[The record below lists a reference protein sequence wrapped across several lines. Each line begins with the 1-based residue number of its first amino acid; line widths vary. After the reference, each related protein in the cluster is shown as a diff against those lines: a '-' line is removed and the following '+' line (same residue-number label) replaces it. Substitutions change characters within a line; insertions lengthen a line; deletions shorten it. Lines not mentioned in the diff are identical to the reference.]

1 MRMSSRAASALL
13 ALMMGCLFV
22 VTTASPASAQTPP
35 RCPPGQPPG
44 RPPGQPPTRNPTPA
58 AERAQ
63 RPNYPPGR
71 CKLALSRTFAERT
84 GTFSAS
90 GDGFVPGE
98 TVTLTIAGQQV
109 KTVLAGADGTFST
122 TLVVPASAPIGPTEV
137 RAISDTQVLSAA
149 FEVVASGA
157 AAPGTS
163 AAGTLPR
170 TGTEVAGIGGAGAL
184 LIGIGTV
191 AVVLSRR
198 RRSTQ

>member
-1 MRMSSRAASALL
+1 MSALL
-13 ALMMGCLFV
+13 ALTMGCLLV

-58 AERAQ
+58 AENAQ

-71 CKLALSRTFAERT
+71 CKLALSQTFAERT

-98 TVTLTIAGQQV
+98 TVTLTIAGQQIKSV
-109 KTVLAGADGTFST
+109 VAGPDGTFST

-137 RAISDTQVLSAA
+137 RAISETQVLSAA
-149 FEVVASGA
+149 FEVVASAA
-157 AAPGTS
+157 AAPGIS
-163 AAGTLPR
+163 AAGSLPR

-184 LIGIGTV
+184 LVGVGTA
-191 AVVLSRR
+191 AVILARR
-198 RRSTQ
+198 RRATRA